1 MSSKTKNKGSKKPE
15 QVPAPADRPS
25 GNTALLLTSLAI
37 VTTLIALIS
46 RIFLSAYP
54 MNRDEGTY
62 GYLGSL
68 SVKGFIP
75 YVDFYEMKP
84 PVLYY
89 LYGLGGTLFGFS
101 DFGLRFFGLLLN
113 LASGLLIYLILTR
126 YIDKTYALV
135 SSALFAMLSINLY
148 ALGFTMVAEHI
159 VNTFVLLSFY
169 LLIRSYDR
177 KGLLLILLAGAAF
190 AMAILTKQTAILLS
204 PLFLLYLV
212 MQRKQKAW
220 FLQGITFAGGALIPA
235 LLLFV
240 FLWANN
246 ALDDA
251 YYWLFT
257 YPAKYSSVVT
267 AEEGKGFLKYF
278 LKNITRF
285 QLSLF
290 GIAGLA
296 LATNIF
302 FAKQKPNILLLTY
315 FMLAVIIL
323 IPGFRF
329 YGQYWLLLFAPLAM
343 MTGTALHQL
352 SRKDHRLG
360 IGAAFIVLLCI
371 LGEAVVKRAYYFE
384 AETTPD
390 IVKLYRN
397 NPFEAIRKLS
407 TYAASLMKDNE
418 TIMMCGSE
426 PQVYLY
432 AGRTAPTR
440 HVFMSM
446 LTKHT
451 EKTDAFVEEA
461 LSDLQDKKPDYVLYN
476 LFPYSWSMS
485 PSSNDVLYTSSFAV
499 IAREYVPVA
508 AYNMNDQQ
516 YTYAGDGVIDPKI
529 INQVILFKRK

>member
-1 MSSKTKNKGSKKPE
+1 MSIKHKNKGSKKPDSL
-15 QVPAPADRPS
+15 QAPADRPS
-25 GNTALLLTSLAI
+25 GTTALLLSSLAI
-37 VTTLIALIS
+37 VTAFVALLS

-68 SVKGFIP
+68 AIKGSIP

-89 LYGLGGTLFGFS
+89 LYGIGGTLFGYS

-113 LASGLLIYLILTR
+113 LTSGLLIYLILTR

-135 SSALFAMLSINLY
+135 SGALFAMLSINLY

-177 KGLLLILLAGAAF
+177 KGILLILLAGAAF

-220 FLQGITFAGGALIPA
+220 LLHGVTFAGGALVPA
-235 LLLFV
+235 LLLFG
-240 FLWANN
+240 FLWANS

-257 YPAKYSSVVT
+257 YPANYSSVVT
-267 AEEGKGFLKYF
+267 TEEGAGFLKYF

-290 GIAGLA
+290 GIAGLS
-296 LATNIF
+296 LACNIF
-302 FAKQKPNILLLTY
+302 FVKQKPNILLLTY
-315 FMLAVIIL
+315 FLLAVIIL

-329 YGQYWLLLFAPLAM
+329 YGQYWLLLFVPLAM

-352 SRKDHRLG
+352 SRKNLRLG
-360 IGAAFIVLLCI
+360 IGAAFLVLLCI
-371 LGEAVVKRAYYFE
+371 LGEAVVQRAYYFE

-426 PQVYLY
+426 PQTYLY
-432 AGRTAPTR
+432 AGKTAPTR
-440 HVFMSM
+440 HIFMSM

-461 LSDLQDKKPDYVLYN
+461 LHDLQDKKPDYVLYN

-485 PSSNDVLYTSSFAV
+485 QSSNDVLYTSSFAV
-499 IAREYVPVA
+499 VAREYVPVA
-508 AYNMNDQQ
+508 AFNMNDQQ

>member
-1 MSSKTKNKGSKKPE
+1 MSSKNKNKGSKKPE
-15 QVPAPADRPS
+15 QVPAVADRPS
-25 GNTALLLTSLAI
+25 GTTTLLLSSLAI
-37 VTTLIALIS
+37 VTGLVALTS
-46 RIFLSAYP
+46 RLFLSAYP

-68 SVKGFIP
+68 AIKGSIP

-89 LYGLGGTLFGFS
+89 LYGIGGTLFGFS

-113 LASGLLIYLILTR
+113 LTSALFIYLILTR

-135 SSALFAMLSINLY
+135 SAALFAMFSINLY

-169 LLIRSYDR
+169 LLIRSYEH
-177 KGLLLILLAGAAF
+177 KGIMLILLAGAAF

-204 PLFLLYLV
+204 PLFLLYLI
-212 MQRKQKAW
+212 MQRKQKSW
-220 FLQGITFAGGALIPA
+220 ILHGLTFAGGALVPA

-240 FLWANN
+240 FLLANS

-251 YYWLFT
+251 YYWLLT
-257 YPAKYSSVVT
+257 YPAKYSATVT
-267 AEEGKGFLKYF
+267 SEEGINFFKYF
-278 LKNITRF
+278 LQNI
-285 QLSLF
+285 SLF
-290 GIAGLA
+290 QVTLFSIAGLA
-296 LATNIF
+296 LATNAIF
-302 FAKQKPNILLLTY
+302 ARHKPNLLLLVY
-315 FMLAVIIL
+315 FLLAALLL

-329 YGQYWLLLFAPLAM
+329 YGQYWLLLFVPLAM

-352 SRKDHRLG
+352 SRKDLRLG
-360 IGAAFIVLLCI
+360 TGAAFLVLLCI
-371 LGEAVVKRAYYFE
+371 LGEAVMHRSYYFE

-407 TYAASLMKDNE
+407 TYATSLMKDNE

-432 AGRTAPTR
+432 AGKPAPTR

-476 LFPYSWSMS
+476 LFPYSWSMTE
-485 PSSNDVLYTSSFAV
+485 SSNDVLYTSSFAIV
-499 IAREYVPVA
+499 AREYVPVA
-508 AYNMNDQQ
+508 AFNMNDQK
-516 YTYAGDGVIDPKI
+516 YTYLGDGVIDPKI

>member
-1 MSSKTKNKGSKKPE
+1 MSSKIKNKGSKKPE
-15 QVPAPADRPS
+15 PVPAPAGSTS
-25 GNTALLLTSLAI
+25 GTTTLLLSSLAI
-37 VTTLIALIS
+37 VTALMALAS
-46 RIFLSAYP
+46 RLFLSAYP

-68 SVKGFIP
+68 AIKGSIP

-113 LASGLLIYLILTR
+113 LASAILIYLILLR
-126 YIDKTYALV
+126 YIDKVYALV
-135 SSALFAMLSINLY
+135 ASALFAMLSINLY

-169 LLIRSYDR
+169 LLIKSYDH
-177 KGLLLILLAGAAF
+177 KGLLLIVLAGASF

-220 FLQGITFAGGALIPA
+220 LLNGLSFAGGALVPA

-240 FLWANN
+240 FLWANS

-251 YYWLFT
+251 YYWLLT
-257 YPAKYSSVVT
+257 YPAKYSATVT
-267 AEEGKGFLKYF
+267 SDKGSNLFNYF
-278 LKNITRF
+278 IKNITLF
-285 QLSLF
+285 QVSLF
-290 GIAGLA
+290 SIAGLA
-296 LATNIF
+296 LAMNAIF
-302 FAKQKPNILLLTY
+302 ARHKLNVLLLVY
-315 FMLAVIIL
+315 FLLAALIL
-323 IPGFRF
+323 VPGFRF
-329 YGQYWLLLFAPLAM
+329 YGQYWLLLFVPLAM
-343 MTGTALHQL
+343 MTGTALHHL
-352 SRKDHRLG
+352 SQKDLRLG
-360 IGAAFIVLLCI
+360 IGAAVLVLFCI

-390 IVKLYRN
+390 ILKLYRN

-407 TYAASLMKDNE
+407 TYAGSLMKDNE

-432 AGRTAPTR
+432 AGKAAPTR

-451 EKTDAFVEEA
+451 EKTDAFVDEA
-461 LSDLQDKKPDYVLYN
+461 MHDLQDKKPDYVLYN
-476 LFPYSWSMS
+476 LFPYSWSMTE
-485 PSSNDVLYTSSFAV
+485 SSNDLLYSSSFAV
-499 IAREYVPVA
+499 VTREYIPVA
-508 AYNMNDQQ
+508 SYNMNNQQ
-516 YTYAGDGVIDPKI
+516 YIYASDGVIDPKI